1 MEKLIFP
8 VTKKAAGKSGKKY
21 SSEENKNALFPS
33 QLRELR
39 GGRGISQETLA
50 RDLGVSKSTIGL
62 YETGDTLPDA
72 QTLHDLAVYFGV
84 SADWLL
90 GLSDYRD
97 NRRRGITLEGL
108 GFSEAATKQIA
119 SIAGAVLAAADF
131 GDQANKKASTVNNPR
146 GFTCQQEARAFL
158 ALNILLENP
167 EFVLALSNAWAYMR
181 YTGQF
186 DLSKDIKLGGKELPE
201 PFSATCGVLVDALWN
216 RVAEPLR
223 GILDDVAQ
231 KVAQGAKEI
240 DLPEQE
246 GKTKSAPGADNTG
259 DGHREQKL

>member
-8 VTKKAAGKSGKKY
+8 VTKKAAEKSGRKY

-33 QLRELR
+33 RLRELR
-39 GGRGISQETLA
+39 SGRGISQETLA
-50 RDLGVSKSTIGL
+50 HDLGVSKSTIGL

-72 QTLHDLAVYFGV
+72 QTLHDLSAYFGV

-97 NRRRGITLEGL
+97 NVRRGITLEGL

-131 GDQANKKASTVNNPR
+131 GGQSNKKISTVNNPN
-146 GFTCQQEARAFL
+146 GYTCQQEARAFL
-158 ALNILLENP
+158 ALNILLESP

-181 YTGQF
+181 YSGQF
-186 DLSKDIKLGGKELPE
+186 DSSKSMVLGGESLPE
-201 PFSATCGVLVDALWN
+201 PFSASCKVLVDALWN
-216 RVAEPLR
+216 RVAAPLR
-223 GILDDVAQ
+223 GILDDIAQ
-231 KVAQGAKEI
+231 KVEQGTTKIDITEQQAK
-240 DLPEQE
+240 
-246 GKTKSAPGADNTG
+246 
-259 DGHREQKL
+259 